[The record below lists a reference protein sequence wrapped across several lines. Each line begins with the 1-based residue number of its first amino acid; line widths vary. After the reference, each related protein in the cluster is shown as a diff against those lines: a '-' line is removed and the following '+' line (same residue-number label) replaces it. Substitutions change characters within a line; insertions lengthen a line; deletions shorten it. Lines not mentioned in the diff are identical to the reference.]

1 VRRRR
6 RERELRV
13 RRSPHLVIYWRRG
26 VLVAYNYA
34 ARSLTALPPRACELL
49 NACDEWTAL
58 SDLSARGIVSRTAFA
73 ATVDRLVELMLLE
86 RSDRPR
92 DARANAMDALTTWNP
107 HVGFFHS
114 ATCDVRYTPSRAAAG
129 HFRDKVAQSPPPAPV
144 KRYRNTETIDLAPPP
159 HDAFASILQTR
170 RTWRRYSSQPVTR
183 DELGTILALTAGV
196 QQWIDAYGINI
207 PLKTSPSGGARHS
220 VECYIVIRDVRN
232 LKSGIYHYAA
242 DRHALERI
250 GGRVSPSRLRAYVP
264 GSEYFANASA
274 FVFFTAMFERLLWRY
289 NYARAYRAALIEC
302 GHVCQTFCLTATKLG
317 LAPFSVMA
325 LADSLIEQDLGIDG
339 IKEAVL
345 YAAGVGR
352 PPRGSSWAARPKGP
366 NPPTKQNSRVSAREG
381 RARAR

>member
-1 VRRRR
+1 MRPGPRPRGF
-6 RERELRV
+6 RV
-13 RRSPHLVIYWRRG
+13 RRSPHLVVYWRRG
-26 VLVAYNYA
+26 VLMAYNFA
-34 ARSLTALPPRACELL
+34 ARSLVQLPPRACELL
-49 NACDEWTAL
+49 NACDAWTPL
-58 SDLSARGIVSRTAFA
+58 SDLAATGIVPGGTVA
-73 ATVDRLVELMLLE
+73 ATVDRMVELMLLE

-92 DARANAMDALTTWNP
+92 DPRAAAMDELTTWNP

-129 HFRDKVAQSPPPAPV
+129 HFRAKVVQSPPPAPV
-144 KRYRNTETIDLAPPP
+144 KRYRKTETIPLAPAPR
-159 HDAFASILQTR
+159 DAFASILQAR

-183 DELGTILALTAGV
+183 DELATLLGLTAGV
-196 QQWIDAYGINI
+196 QQWVDANGVDI

-220 VECYIVIRDVRN
+220 IECYVVARSVRN

-250 GGRVSPSRLRAYVP
+250 SDRVTAARLRAYVP

-289 NYARAYRAALIEC
+289 AYARAYRAALIEC
-302 GHVCQTFCLTATKLG
+302 GHVCQTFCLTATNLG

-325 LADSLIEQDLGIDG
+325 LADSLIEKDLGIDG

-352 PPRGSSWAARPKGP
+352 PPRGSRWAARPTGP
-366 NPPTKQNSRVSAREG
+366 NPPTRPNPRVNAREG
-381 RARAR
+381 RTRER